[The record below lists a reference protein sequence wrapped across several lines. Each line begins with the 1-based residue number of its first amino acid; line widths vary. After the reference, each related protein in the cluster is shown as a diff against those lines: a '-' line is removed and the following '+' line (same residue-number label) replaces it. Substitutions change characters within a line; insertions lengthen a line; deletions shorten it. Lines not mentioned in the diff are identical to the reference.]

1 MRAAA
6 ALLAVTATAAAA
18 PAPSMMVFGAPR
30 VSGAYDADRITAT
43 LQHDRAALLACFATA
58 LKRAPRLEGA
68 LLMSWTIGETGKV
81 VAAHAAGLDNAP
93 LESCF
98 GKELGKLVFAKP
110 AHAVDVRVAVSLE
123 SPTPLYGAGMVV
135 SIQSTHDDSYVDPM
149 PPQAPKQPWIHAPA
163 IVGAISRDLVYRN
176 MFAHDDKLA
185 ACSGV
190 PALAI
195 AELTIAAGT
204 GAATDVA
211 VSNVDATVAAC
222 VAGVIAQAQFVKP
235 EHDVDVV
242 FPITFFG
249 PT

>member
-1 MRAAA
+1 LI
-6 ALLAVTATAAAA
+6 ALTATAAAA
-18 PAPSMMVFGAPR
+18 PTTPLMVFGAPR
-30 VSGAYDADRITAT
+30 VSGAYDASRITAT
-43 LQHDRAALLACFATA
+43 LQHGRAALLACFATA

-68 LLMSWTIGETGKV
+68 LSMSWTIGETGKV

-110 AHAVDVRVAVSLE
+110 AHPVDVRVAVSLE
-123 SPTPLYGAGMVV
+123 SPTPLYGVGIVG
-135 SIQSTHDDSYVDPM
+135 SIESTRDDDTDVDPM

-163 IVGAISRDLVYRN
+163 IVGAISRDLVYRSMYAQDQN
-176 MFAHDDKLA
+176 LA

-204 GAATDVA
+204 GSATDVA
-211 VSNVDATVAAC
+211 VSNVDAGVAAC
-222 VAGVIAQAQFVKP
+222 VAGVIAQVEFVKP
-235 EHDVDVV
+235 QHDVDVV
-242 FPITFFG
+242 FPITFY
-249 PT
+249 